1 MTNGGTTGS
10 GPHLRD
16 DLGAVAVDGDI
27 VVYDPTSE
35 TSHILS
41 GGAVALWIALE
52 DDDGRDVVERVAELV
67 GADPM
72 VIDAEVRQALQS
84 FEDRGFLHTADTG
97 HDTDAADTTDAT
109 DGAA

>member
-52 DDDGRDVVERVAELV
+52 EDDGRDVVERVAELV
-67 GADPM
+67 GADPAA
-72 VIDAEVRQALQS
+72 IDAEVRQALES
-84 FEDRGFLHTADTG
+84 FGERGFLAGAD
-97 HDTDAADTTDAT
+97 DAGSSG
-109 DGAA
+109 GAA